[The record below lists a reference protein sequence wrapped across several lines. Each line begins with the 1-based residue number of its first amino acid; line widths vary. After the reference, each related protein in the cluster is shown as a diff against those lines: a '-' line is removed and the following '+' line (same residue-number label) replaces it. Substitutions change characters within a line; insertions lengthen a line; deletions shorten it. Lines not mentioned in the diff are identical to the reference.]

1 MTPAEI
7 ITATGGALSAT
18 LLALAA
24 LIKALRRKRRTVI
37 FRDNAR

>member
-7 ITATGGALSAT
+7 ITAAGGALSAT

-24 LIKALRRKRRTVI
+24 LIKALQRRSRPSP
-37 FRDNAR
+37 NPH

>member
-18 LLALAA
+18 LIAA
-24 LIKALRRKRRTVI
+24 AAVIKALRGRRT
-37 FRDNAR
+37 RQGHADNSH

>member
-18 LLALAA
+18 LIAA
-24 LIKALRRKRRTVI
+24 AAVIKV
-37 FRDNAR
+37 

>member
-18 LLALAA
+18 LLAVTA
-24 LIKALRRKRRTVI
+24 LVKALRRRR
-37 FRDNAR
+37 